1 MQIEVDNLATTLRWA
16 LGGDGNPLLA
26 KDQAQRRAKAI
37 KEEVEALGFDL
48 QVSPWKN
55 VTLTGELHPYP
66 AYQLDDPRYD
76 LDAVEPGGKGQFAV
90 NGPGISCGDL
100 LKFGRAC
107 ELKQEFLGTRW
118 PKELK
123 DNLLDPQSHLDAVEE
138 VLWIG
143 RFQGVRDV
151 RCKVVQPNGKDVDW
165 AFVAYTQPIQ
175 VEVKHRRKECTGII
189 DGAHR
194 GRGFPSWYQD
204 FDGKFSRDA
213 HGSLNIACVTTY
225 FDTDE
230 AIRERAD
237 ELLNRG
243 DPIDAI
249 VIWSCHCRT
258 SNHLTIFSQRKIRQ
272 ALTAILAP
280 IPREDSEKVL
290 RLEHLLRNTAEQ
302 RVVTLEETFSHLRQL
317 HRQ

>member
-1 MQIEVDNLATTLRWA
+1 MTIEVDQLATALLWA
-16 LGGDGNPLLA
+16 LGRDGNPLLA
-26 KDQAQRRAKAI
+26 KDQAQRRAEAI
-37 KEEVEALGFDL
+37 KEEVEALGYDL
-48 QVSPWKN
+48 QIFPWAN
-55 VTLTGELHPYP
+55 VTPTGKRHPFP
-66 AYQLDDPRYD
+66 AYRLDDPRYD
-76 LDAVEPGGKGQFAV
+76 LNEIEPGEKGQFAV

-107 ELKQEFLGTRW
+107 ELKRMFLGSQW

-123 DNLLDPQSHLDAVEE
+123 DNLRDPQSHLDSVEE
-138 VLWIG
+138 ILWIG
-143 RFQGVRDV
+143 RFGGVRDV

-165 AFVAYTQPIQ
+165 AFVAYAQPIQ

-189 DGAHR
+189 DGAHG
-194 GRGFPSWYQD
+194 GRDFPSWYQD

-213 HGSLNIACVTTY
+213 RGSLNVACVTTY
-225 FDTDE
+225 LEPDE
-230 AIRERAD
+230 AIRQRAD

-249 VIWSCHCRT
+249 VIWSCHC
-258 SNHLTIFSQRKIRQ
+258 LTVFGERKMRQ
-272 ALTAILAP
+272 LLTAILAP

-290 RLEHLLRNTAEQ
+290 RVQHLLRNSAEQ

-317 HRQ
+317 YRQ